1 MVLKKAKNAI
11 TWAFIRNGKALRKSV
26 IVACKLTGGDAQYF
40 TLVLPQICQP
50 GVLPPQ
56 GNK

>member
-11 TWAFIRNGKALRKSV
+11 TWAFIRNGKALRKIV

-40 TLVLPQICQP
+40 TLMLPQICQP